1 MSGDDV
7 TVSGGSAAFTDKN
20 VGQDK
25 TVNVAGLNISGD
37 DSGNYTVSIAGS
49 QADITPKELSV
60 SGTASDK
67 EYDGNRS
74 ADVEFSLTGVISG
87 DTVTANTSDNSF
99 EDKNVGDDKTVTSTN
114 ITLAGGDSGNYTLA
128 NTTTTDLADITPK
141 QITVTGTAADK
152 VYDSTVNADITAGTS
167 DFIATDNISLTGA
180 SGSFSDKNVA
190 DDKDVTIGGYSLSGD
205 DAGNYEIANST
216 VVVQA
221 DITPFE
227 ITASSTADDKTYDGN
242 NSAEVDLALSG
253 VFSGDTVT
261 VSSTSDT
268 FDDKNAGENKTVTS
282 SGVTLGGIDGGN
294 YVLTET
300 TLTDTADIFKKDV
313 TVTASVEDKIYD
325 GTTTADFDIDS
336 SGTIISGDDVTI
348 AGSNANFSDKNVGEN
363 KAVTFGD
370 LTISGDDKDNYNITI
385 ANTDVTADITAKQ
398 ITVTGTAADKVYDS
412 TVNADITASTTD
424 FIATDNISLT
434 GASGSFFDKN
444 VADDKD
450 VTIGGY
456 SLSGDDAGNYEIANS
471 TVVVQADITPF
482 EITASST
489 ADDKTYDGNN
499 SAEVDLALS
508 GVFSGDTV
516 TVSSTSDT
524 FDDKN
529 AGENKTVTSSGV
541 ILGGIDG
548 GNYVL
553 AETTLTDTADIFKK
567 DVTVTASVED
577 KIYDGTTVADFDI
590 DSSGTI
596 IGGDDVTIAGS
607 NANFSDKNVGE
618 DKSVTFGDLTISG
631 DDKDNYNIT
640 IANTDVTAD
649 ITAKQITVTGTA
661 TDKVYDS
668 TRDADIT
675 ASTTDFIASDDISL
689 VGASGSFSDKNV
701 ADDKDV
707 TIGGY
712 SLSGDDAGNYEIAN
726 STVVVQA
733 DITPFEITASS
744 TAENKTYDGN
754 DSADVDLALSG
765 VYSGDT
771 VTVNSAS
778 DTFDD
783 KNAGENKTVTS
794 SGVTLGGTDGGN
806 YVLAETTLTDT
817 ADIFKK
823 DVTVTA
829 SVEDKIYDGT
839 TTADFDIDSSG
850 TIISGDDV
858 TIAGSNANFSDKNV
872 GEDKSVSF
880 GDLSISGDDKDNYNI
895 TIANTDVTADITP
908 KQITVT
914 GTAADKI
921 YDGNTSANVELEL
934 TGVISGDTVAVSS
947 SSDSF
952 SDKNVGVEKTVTSTG
967 ITLSGSDGGNYVL
980 AETTISDTADINVK
994 DVSVNVNVADKE
1006 YDGTTIASFNID
1018 SNGEI
1023 ITGDDV
1029 SISSGTANFDDK
1041 NVGQNKAVSFGDLN
1055 ISGSDASNY
1064 NITIANTD
1072 ASADINAKTITVNS
1086 TASDKTYDGST
1097 QADVSLEL
1105 EGIIAGDTVLVGASG
1120 SAFDDK
1126 NAGSNKTVTTEG
1138 LVLSGLDSGNYVL
1151 ASDSSTDNANIFAKE
1166 ISVSTTASDK
1176 VYDGTTVATVDFNL
1190 TGLEEGD
1197 IVNASSASNNFDDA
1211 NAAIDINV
1219 SSTDIE
1225 LSGADAGN
1233 YVLSNTDSNSTAD
1246 ITPADLTIRA
1256 NDDSQESG
1264 PAYSGGN
1271 GFTATGFVS
1280 GESIANLNG
1289 EASYGGSSQGAA
1301 SPGNYNISISGF
1313 ESQNYNIN
1321 FVDGNLEISLASN
1334 SGEGANNP
1342 VAPGGGIPPQI
1353 SAPGGLGIPLGP
1365 TASGGEGDEGSV
1377 DSLLEG
1383 DLLVFGGGSK
1393 RPGDASQLGGLED
1406 LCAQEPREVE
1416 LEQCPDDSTPG
1427 K

>member
-1 MSGDDV
+1 
-7 TVSGGSAAFTDKN
+7 
-20 VGQDK
+20 
-25 TVNVAGLNISGD
+25 
-37 DSGNYTVSIAGS
+37 
-49 QADITPKELSV
+49 
-60 SGTASDK
+60 
-67 EYDGNRS
+67 
-74 ADVEFSLTGVISG
+74 
-87 DTVTANTSDNSF
+87 
-99 EDKNVGDDKTVTSTN
+99 
-114 ITLAGGDSGNYTLA
+114 
-128 NTTTTDLADITPK
+128 

-152 VYDSTVNADITAGTS
+152 VYDSTRDADITASTA

-180 SGSFSDKNVA
+180 SGSFSDKNV
-190 DDKDVTIGGYSLSGD
+190 DDNKDVTIGGYSLSGT

-242 NSAEVDLALSG
+242 DSADVDLALSG
-253 VFSGDTVT
+253 VFSSDTVT
-261 VSSTSDT
+261 VSSASDT
-268 FDDKNAGENKTVTS
+268 FDNKNAGENKTVTS
-282 SGVTLGGIDGGN
+282 SGVTLGG
-294 YVLTET
+294 
-300 TLTDTADIFKKDV
+300 TD
-313 TVTASVEDKIYD
+313 S
-325 GTTTADFDIDS
+325 
-336 SGTIISGDDVTI
+336 
-348 AGSNANFSDKNVGEN
+348 
-363 KAVTFGD
+363 
-370 LTISGDDKDNYNITI
+370 
-385 ANTDVTADITAKQ
+385 
-398 ITVTGTAADKVYDS
+398 
-412 TVNADITASTTD
+412 
-424 FIATDNISLT
+424 
-434 GASGSFFDKN
+434 
-444 VADDKD
+444 
-450 VTIGGY
+450 
-456 SLSGDDAGNYEIANS
+456 
-471 TVVVQADITPF
+471 
-482 EITASST
+482 
-489 ADDKTYDGNN
+489 
-499 SAEVDLALS
+499 
-508 GVFSGDTV
+508 
-516 TVSSTSDT
+516 
-524 FDDKN
+524 
-529 AGENKTVTSSGV
+529 
-541 ILGGIDG
+541 

-596 IGGDDVTIAGS
+596 ISGDDVTIAGS
-607 NANFSDKNVGE
+607 NANFSDKNVGD
-618 DKSVTFGDLTISG
+618 DKTVTFGDLTISG
-631 DDKDNYNIT
+631 GDKDNYNIT

-649 ITAKQITVTGTA
+649 ITAKQITVT
-661 TDKVYDS
+661 S
-668 TRDADIT
+668 
-675 ASTTDFIASDDISL
+675 
-689 VGASGSFSDKNV
+689 
-701 ADDKDV
+701 
-707 TIGGY
+707 
-712 SLSGDDAGNYEIAN
+712 
-726 STVVVQA
+726 
-733 DITPFEITASS
+733 
-744 TAENKTYDGN
+744 
-754 DSADVDLALSG
+754 
-765 VYSGDT
+765 
-771 VTVNSAS
+771 
-778 DTFDD
+778 
-783 KNAGENKTVTS
+783 
-794 SGVTLGGTDGGN
+794 
-806 YVLAETTLTDT
+806 
-817 ADIFKK
+817 
-823 DVTVTA
+823 
-829 SVEDKIYDGT
+829 
-839 TTADFDIDSSG
+839 
-850 TIISGDDV
+850 
-858 TIAGSNANFSDKNV
+858 
-872 GEDKSVSF
+872 
-880 GDLSISGDDKDNYNI
+880 
-895 TIANTDVTADITP
+895 
-908 KQITVT
+908 
-914 GTAADKI
+914 TAADKT
-921 YDGNTSANVELEL
+921 YDGNTSANVDLEL
-934 TGVISGDTVAVSS
+934 SGVISGDTVTVSS

-952 SDKNVGVEKTVTSTG
+952 SDKNVGLDKTVTSTG

-980 AETTISDTADINVK
+980 AETTITDNADINVK
-994 DVSVNVNVADKE
+994 DVSVNVSVADKE

-1023 ITGDDV
+1023 IAGDAV

-1126 NAGSNKTVTTEG
+1126 NVGSNKTVTTEG

-1151 ASDSSTDNANIFAKE
+1151 ASDSSTDNADIFAKE

-1197 IVNASSASNNFDDA
+1197 TVSASSSNNNFDDA

-1256 NDDSQESG
+1256 NDDSQDSG

-1313 ESQNYNIN
+1313 ESQNYDIN
-1321 FVDGNLEISLASN
+1321 FVDGNLEITLASN

-1365 TASGGEGDEGSV
+1365 TASGGEGDESSV

-1393 RPGDASQLGGLED
+1393 RPGDASQLGSLED
-1406 LCAQEPREVE
+1406 LCTQEPREVE
-1416 LEQCPDDSTPG
+1416 LEQCPDDNTAG